1 MAKLHALCY
10 NYVGG
15 DAMNT
20 LTPLRYP
27 GGKTKLFKKVS
38 DIIIQNNLQGCTY
51 VEPFVGGA
59 GLAIKLLDK
68 NIVNNLII
76 NDFDYHI
83 YCFWYC
89 VLYRTNE
96 LINLID
102 ITPITLEERLIQKS
116 IYNNPENYNEIDIA
130 FSTLY
135 LNRTNRSGVLK
146 AGPIGGQKQNGNY
159 LIDCRFNKDKI
170 IKKIVYISNYKDNIE
185 VYNLDAIDFIEILNY
200 RQEQLFINFDP
211 PYYNKGAELYTN
223 FFNDNDHIRL
233 KYAIDNVRHP
243 WITTYDNC
251 DFIYNL
257 YREYRNEMISLT
269 YTAGTVKKGKE
280 LLFYSNRLRSPK

>member
-1 MAKLHALCY
+1 
-10 NYVGG
+10 
-15 DAMNT
+15 MNT

-38 DIIIQNNLQGCTY
+38 SIIEYNNLQGCTY

-59 GLAIKLLDK
+59 GLAIKLLDE
-68 NIVNNLII
+68 NLVNKLII

-83 YCFWYC
+83 YAFWYC
-89 VLYRTNE
+89 VLNHPNE
-96 LINLID
+96 LVELIVN
-102 ITPITLEERLIQKS
+102 TQVTLEEREIQKE
-116 IYNNPENYNEIDIA
+116 IYINSENYNILDVG

-146 AGPIGGQKQNGNY
+146 AGPIGGKKQTGNY

-170 IKKIVYISNYKDNIE
+170 INKIKHISNYKNNINL
-185 VYNLDAIDFIEILNY
+185 YNLDVLEFIKELNKKDNN
-200 RQEQLFINFDP
+200 LFINFDP

-223 FFNDNDHIRL
+223 FFIDKDHIRL
-233 KYAIDNVRHP
+233 KQSIDKLKFP

-251 DFIYNL
+251 EFISSL
-257 YREYRNEMISLT
+257 YSEYKSEIISLT
-269 YTAGTVKKGKE
+269 YTAGKAKKGEE
-280 LLFYSNRLRSPK
+280 LLFYSNNLIISNN